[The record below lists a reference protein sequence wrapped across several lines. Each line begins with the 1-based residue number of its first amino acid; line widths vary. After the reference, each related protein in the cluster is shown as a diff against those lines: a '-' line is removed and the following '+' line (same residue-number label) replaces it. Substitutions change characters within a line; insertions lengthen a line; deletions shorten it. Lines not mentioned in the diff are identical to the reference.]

1 MTAYEKGD
9 IILVP
14 FPFSELTSM
23 KKRPALVMAS
33 IEHRD
38 ELICMMLTSTSNID
52 ISVDVPIKKMGGTG
66 LPKPTVARTSR
77 LFTLKSIL
85 VYKKLGKI
93 EDSDFKEILLKLNKL
108 LQ

>member
-1 MTAYEKGD
+1 MTVYEKGD

-38 ELICMMLTSTSNID
+38 ELICMMQQD
-52 ISVDVPIKKMGGTG
+52 CDP
-66 LPKPTVARTSR
+66 
-77 LFTLKSIL
+77 LKWAVRFIHQA
-85 VYKKLGKI
+85 V
-93 EDSDFKEILLKLNKL
+93 
-108 LQ
+108 